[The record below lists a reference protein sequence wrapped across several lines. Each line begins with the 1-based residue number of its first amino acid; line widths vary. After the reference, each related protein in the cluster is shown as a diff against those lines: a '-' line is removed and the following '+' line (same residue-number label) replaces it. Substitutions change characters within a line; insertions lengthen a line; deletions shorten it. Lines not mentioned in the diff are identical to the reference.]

1 MSQRIGMWLA
11 ASAVLATFAGS
22 AFGQGITATG
32 PVVAGAA
39 GGNIEFIGI
48 NEDTDQRIV
57 LTFAAGTT
65 ALADNNANAVLSIQ
79 FQDATGAN
87 VGGALNIGPDDNNG
101 ATGLFRQVTGNGN
114 ATIEAGEVWSFDI
127 SSTVASSGG
136 ASLMQV
142 TWAPAGDNV
151 SLTSNADGLL
161 NGTANDATDQ
171 RYELVRTRTTLSSA
185 FINGSGA
192 ATECNLTFTF
202 PLVGRGTNQTR
213 IALNGLP
220 ATNPNGAQTGGGAA
234 GDFTFVTAANLVDQA
249 FNSGVAPAGTADI
262 NAASFTS
269 LGGGQGLRFTF
280 DSANSTLD
288 TAGARFSTTGT
299 TTVMDA
305 GGNRVVGQ
313 SFDSNI
319 ANNRGFVVTSA
330 QPTPSLTGARF
341 VSTTRVEASFSTPVD
356 KTALPT
362 ADFFDLNLTGGTTTN
377 LATTGIAINN
387 AATNAAANNVVVFD
401 INANLSGAT
410 DNIGVLPNAVAS
422 DADLA
427 VGTFPDAAGQTFTV
441 VADENT
447 GTTDMT
453 DIFGVTLGGA
463 TTTMQSQVVTDG
475 IVPSLQAIGYLDR
488 NNDGDQDA
496 VYFRYDEP
504 MASVTSA
511 TGLTLR
517 AVTAV
522 AVNPFRQINATTGA
536 LVMDTT
542 NVTAPNDAITI
553 TTVET
558 GTVDPFPGVVPGTPD
573 LEPNNSI
580 IVNFNPQTF
589 DWDTGGVA
597 LATEAVPG
605 TGDLGATSLQ
615 YDATLPAA
623 GTRIRDL
630 AGNEAVTV
638 AATPTAEDRAAP
650 VVTFARFFTGDNQ
663 AGINQLFSE
672 QDGTPGDGLLNN
684 TITFFAGENFNPGLN
699 AAAVDET
706 QVRFGTGGTNFFPG
720 DAAFGG
726 VAANTVSFLNS
737 GGSTG
742 LVAGVPVSI
751 LPGSGVADAS
761 GNSTIVGDT
770 ATTNRVAPY
779 CPLLSNVDGTANIDQ
794 AFMFDADG
802 DGFADSI
809 RMTMTQ
815 PIDSTTVQ
823 TADFSLPFGTIT
835 GATVEGLDIVLALT
849 DGVVPMTSTIVVT
862 YRGASDTTPIRSS
875 AAPDGTGVAMA
886 AVNDTVTARRLPG
899 PDRATQDVAIM
910 EIVGTIT
917 RGTTPV
923 TAGTKI
929 YAMIAA
935 PHIYSVT
942 ATHNNV
948 GFTVNAQTSNSSI
961 NAWNRWLF
969 GIRDSV
975 YLGRTVANSQYY
987 ENDKNLGAQGGSAES
1002 TTRDVI
1008 ALNINA
1014 SNLTNITFT
1023 GTGETTGDK
1032 VANGRAS
1039 LCWDVLRATGGLVQ
1053 NFFNPTAGGANGPQW
1068 GGQPIVSSAVV
1079 PGTDGRYE
1087 LHVSAPVSIFGSGSR
1102 LSSVDRPVILIVEE
1116 PNGNRYAVSS
1126 VLTSINGAPVR
1137 FRHQSRSQS
1146 DGLGSNG
1153 TTFNINLNNVGTA
1166 PIYSGWNLVPFNR
1179 NSGFATTTGTRPV
1192 RVNGVS
1198 ESSIIVPGGTNPA
1211 ALSFTGA
1218 LEQFVYWQEGLVG
1231 NIDGVWTRAEDVN
1244 FGGLPFA
1251 NIVIDPDCFPYFA
1264 FTMTNFGVQAG
1275 SAINNFVGGYALG
1288 FFNSGNFAANLGC
1301 FQFGAPLTGNTLF
1314 DGNTPATT
1322 FPNNATTQGWGLF
1335 TSKAAFN
1342 PATGIGTD
1350 NDLLDFIFLFRN
1362 NGPNATGLNP
1372 PKTEVSSLDLANPTG
1387 TDNPNDTSRID
1398 AGQSFFGHW
1407 EVP

>member
-11 ASAVLATFAGS
+11 AGAVLATFAGS

-57 LTFAAGTT
+57 LTFAGGTT

-79 FQDATGAN
+79 FQDAAGAN

-151 SLTSNADGLL
+151 SLTTNADGLL

-185 FINGSGA
+185 FINGTGA

-220 ATNPNGAQTGGGAA
+220 AANPNGTQTGGGAA

-262 NAASFTS
+262 TAASFLS

-319 ANNRGFVVTSA
+319 ANNRGFVLTSA
-330 QPTPSLTGARF
+330 QPTPSFTGARF

-356 KTALPT
+356 KTALPS

-377 LATTGIAINN
+377 LGATGIAINN
-387 AATNAAANNVVVFD
+387 AASNAAANNVVVFD
-401 INANLSGAT
+401 VNANLSGAP

-427 VGTFPDAAGQTFTV
+427 GGTFPDAAGQTFTV

-463 TTTMQSQVVTDG
+463 TTTMQSQVATDG
-475 IVPSLQAIGYLDR
+475 IVPTLQATGFLDR

-496 VYFRYDEP
+496 VYYRYNEP
-504 MASVTSA
+504 MASVTSS

-517 AVTAV
+517 AVNAV
-522 AVNPFRQINATTGA
+522 AVNPFRQVNATTGA
-536 LVMDTT
+536 LVADTT
-542 NVTAPNDAITI
+542 NVTAPNDAIAI

-558 GTVDPFPGVVPGTPD
+558 GTVDPFPGVAPGTPD

-672 QDGTPGDGLLNN
+672 QDATPGDGLANN
-684 TITFFAGENFNPGLN
+684 TITFFAGENFNPGLV

-742 LVAGVPVSI
+742 LIAGVPVSI

-815 PIDSTTVQ
+815 PINSTTVQ
-823 TADFSLPFGTIT
+823 AADFSLPFGTINT
-835 GATVEGLDIVLALT
+835 ATIEGLDIVLALT

-875 AAPDGTGVAMA
+875 DAPAGTGVAMSS
-886 AVNDTVTARRLPG
+886 VDDTVTARRLPG

-910 EIVGTIT
+910 DIVGTIS

-935 PHIYSVT
+935 PHVYSVT
-942 ATHNNV
+942 ATHNNIA
-948 GFTVNAQTSNSSI
+948 FTVNAQTSSTSI

-969 GIRDSV
+969 GIRDTV
-975 YLGRTVANSQYY
+975 YLGRGTSNSQFY
-987 ENDKNLGAQGGSAES
+987 ENDKNLGSQAGSAES

-1014 SNLTNITFT
+1014 TNLTNITFT

-1032 VANGRAS
+1032 ATNGRAS

-1053 NFFNPTAGGANGPQW
+1053 NFFSPAAGGGPAW
-1068 GGQPIVSSAVV
+1068 GGQPILSSAVV
-1079 PGTDGRYE
+1079 AGTDGRYE

-1137 FRHQSRSQS
+1137 FRHQSRSQT
-1146 DGLGSNG
+1146 DGLGNNG
-1153 TTFNINLNNVGTA
+1153 TTFNINLDNVGTQ
-1166 PIYSGWNLVPFNR
+1166 PIYSGWNLVAFNR
-1179 NSGFATTTGTRPV
+1179 NSGFATTAGTRPL
-1192 RVNGVS
+1192 RVNGVG
-1198 ESSIIVPGGTNPA
+1198 EVNVIVPGGTNPGV
-1211 ALSFTGA
+1211 LPFTGA
-1218 LEQFVYWQEGLVG
+1218 LEQFVYWVDSTV
-1231 NIDGVWTRAEDVN
+1231 DGTWTRAEN
-1244 FGGLPFA
+1244 GTFSG
-1251 NIVIDPDCFPYFA
+1251 IVVDPDCFPNFA

-1275 SAINNFVGGYALG
+1275 SAMTNFVGGYALG
-1288 FFNSGNFAANLGC
+1288 FFNSGSFAANLGC

-1314 DGNTPATT
+1314 DGNTPTTT

-1362 NGPNATGLNP
+1362 NGPNAGAMNRT
-1372 PKTEVSSLDLANPTG
+1372 TIEVSSLDLNAATG

-1398 AGQSFFGHW
+1398 AGQAFFGHW